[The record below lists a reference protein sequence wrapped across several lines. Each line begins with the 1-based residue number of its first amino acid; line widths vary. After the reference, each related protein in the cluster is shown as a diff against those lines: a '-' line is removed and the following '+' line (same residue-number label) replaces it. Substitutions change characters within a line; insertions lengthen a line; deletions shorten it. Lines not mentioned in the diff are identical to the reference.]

1 MREIE
6 AKFLA
11 PGDLGR
17 LIPVLSE
24 LGYRARA
31 LDPQEIVDRYRD
43 TADWDISQAGWAYR
57 RRKVNGEQIV
67 ALKQLG
73 SERAVVWI
81 RVEFEQRVPDRKGD
95 DRLLP
100 AGPVTDRLGRVVGRK
115 PTRELFEVR
124 NRRLR
129 YGLTRCDGSA
139 VCIELAVDHVEIRG
153 RRRTRRAPG
162 RLRFREIEF
171 ELRDGP
177 ESALIAL
184 AERLPRKIELLP
196 ARCSKFERGL
206 QTIGV
211 PDPPDATHPAP
222 LAPTDRWVDLAFAHF
237 RRQARVLRREERRA
251 WEGLDPEGVHQM
263 RVAMRRIR
271 AALKAFEPV
280 LPPRRVRG
288 LNTELRW
295 AGRAL
300 GAVRDLDVYHEALN
314 RHLKT
319 VSAGEARRLAPY
331 RIYLNTV
338 AQRRRRR
345 LIATLGSRR
354 FHRLRERLERFAE
367 RGPSQAATRRF
378 RGLLISAA
386 AGPAVERWL
395 KRVLRGGRAIDGSA
409 TAEQMHALRIQSK
422 QLRYLLEFVRMRG
435 AAAGDP
441 ARRPIEEIKRLLDLM
456 GIHQDAVVA
465 ARLARGFAETVA
477 AGPATRPLLAAL
489 ERLAQ
494 VHEQQRR
501 KQEELFSEV
510 WNQFDEAVSSA
521 RLPERLRAA
530 G

>member
-1 MREIE
+1 M
-6 AKFLA
+6 
-11 PGDLGR
+11 
-17 LIPVLSE
+17 
-24 LGYRARA
+24 
-31 LDPQEIVDRYRD
+31 
-43 TADWDISQAGWAYR
+43 
-57 RRKVNGEQIV
+57 

-222 LAPTDRWVDLAFAHF
+222 LGPTDRWVDLAFAHF

-386 AGPAVERWL
+386 AGRRWN
-395 KRVLRGGRAIDGSA
+395 DG
-409 TAEQMHALRIQSK
+409 
-422 QLRYLLEFVRMRG
+422 
-435 AAAGDP
+435 
-441 ARRPIEEIKRLLDLM
+441 
-456 GIHQDAVVA
+456 
-465 ARLARGFAETVA
+465 
-477 AGPATRPLLAAL
+477 
-489 ERLAQ
+489 
-494 VHEQQRR
+494 
-501 KQEELFSEV
+501 
-510 WNQFDEAVSSA
+510 
-521 RLPERLRAA
+521 
-530 G
+530 

>member
-57 RRKVNGEQIV
+57 WRKVNGEQIV

-222 LAPTDRWVDLAFAHF
+222 LGPTDRWVDLAFAHF

-465 ARLARGFAETVA
+465 ARLARGFVETVA